1 MTAPAKGP
9 LEERCD
15 FCGAPRMRRVPAV
28 ESEALKVRC
37 PYCGAKPAESCRAKD
52 RLIGDRVPCRPH
64 TARVRA
70 ARLRQ
75 EEGW

>member
-9 LEERCD
+9 LGERCD
-15 FCGAPRMRRVPAV
+15 F
-28 ESEALKVRC
+28 
-37 PYCGAKPAESCRAKD
+37 CGAKPAESCRAKD

-75 EEGW
+75 EEGQ

>member
-15 FCGAPRMRRVPAV
+15 FCGAPRLHLCVTKRWRTSQDGLCYV
-28 ESEALKVRC
+28 ETTVRD
-37 PYCGAKPAESCRAKD
+37 KPHA
-52 RLIGDRVPCRPH
+52 
-64 TARVRA
+64 ARVRA

-75 EEGW
+75 EETNG

>member
-15 FCGAPRMRRVPAV
+15 FCGAPRMHRCV
-28 ESEALKVRC
+28 EKRWWTSPDGLRYVDTTGRD
-37 PYCGAKPAESCRAKD
+37 KPHA
-52 RLIGDRVPCRPH
+52 
-64 TARVRA
+64 ARVRA

-75 EEGW
+75 EETNG